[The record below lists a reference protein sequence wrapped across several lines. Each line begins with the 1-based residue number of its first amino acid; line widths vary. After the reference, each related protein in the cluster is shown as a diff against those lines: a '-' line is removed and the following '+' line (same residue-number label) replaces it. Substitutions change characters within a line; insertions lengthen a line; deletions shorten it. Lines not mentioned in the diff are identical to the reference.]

1 MSKNRKR
8 AKTGKKK
15 GTKYVLKKAIELE
28 LKNANS
34 IKIKEDP
41 INEGRKDKAT
51 YVSNENINDARSSNI
66 MMGYNKSNIVLPDGT
81 YVHTKEVEEALNK
94 YISNIGPDEVIVC
107 KKTGKKVES
116 SEILNLVKEI
126 SNSKASLQVQADL
139 IEYNR
144 RKKKKKKAVEEKNE
158 QDSSDEKEKNSSKD
172 TNDEKVNKVI
182 KAVQTISVK
191 GEGKNDY
198 KKYGLMMIKDG
209 VNLGNGV
216 YVNYDEIE
224 KALKNYVIGKEV
236 VQPPEPPKPEPPKP
250 EPPKPEPT
258 ISSKSKNGKF
268 VLAPIIAALALSAA
282 SGMKVQSP
290 HEEEVKNTKQVNGIN
305 WQIQGYSEEDV
316 LECEEEI
323 NKRINSE
330 MVIGNKVNLDKGF
343 TYYDSEDY
351 EYGGS
356 DRSWEIGSKTREPG
370 EYTVDMVSVLHDG
383 NITKVYSEQDK
394 SVNDILVEV
403 SDEYGIPEEELMPMI
418 HIGCPD
424 SGWVHLDDLITEE
437 QKEPQ
442 VIAKK
447 TILDDAE
454 SGKIENY
461 KGGKIT
467 VTTKDGESLELA
479 ENESNIKDSIDKV
492 VESDNGKKYHITKLE
507 KEESIIEETSTI
519 EKGWKVDWSVQDVNK
534 ELALASVATGIAAGI
549 YLGKK
554 KSKEEEIEEKAS
566 KEGVTQ
572 RFKNAK
578 DKYDT
583 KREFYKVYKK
593 LSKKKLKDKESQ
605 TNEYDQGFNR

>member
-1 MSKNRKR
+1 
-8 AKTGKKK
+8 
-15 GTKYVLKKAIELE
+15 
-28 LKNANS
+28 
-34 IKIKEDP
+34 
-41 INEGRKDKAT
+41 
-51 YVSNENINDARSSNI
+51 
-66 MMGYNKSNIVLPDGT
+66 
-81 YVHTKEVEEALNK
+81 
-94 YISNIGPDEVIVC
+94 
-107 KKTGKKVES
+107 
-116 SEILNLVKEI
+116 
-126 SNSKASLQVQADL
+126 
-139 IEYNR
+139 
-144 RKKKKKKAVEEKNE
+144 
-158 QDSSDEKEKNSSKD
+158 
-172 TNDEKVNKVI
+172 
-182 KAVQTISVK
+182 
-191 GEGKNDY
+191 
-198 KKYGLMMIKDG
+198 
-209 VNLGNGV
+209 
-216 YVNYDEIE
+216 
-224 KALKNYVIGKEV
+224 
-236 VQPPEPPKPEPPKP
+236 
-250 EPPKPEPT
+250 
-258 ISSKSKNGKF
+258 
-268 VLAPIIAALALSAA
+268 
-282 SGMKVQSP
+282 MKVQSP
-290 HEEEVKNTKQVNGIN
+290 HEEEVKNTKQVNSIN

-479 ENESNIKDSIDKV
+479 ENESNIEDSIDKV

-507 KEESIIEETSTI
+507 KEESIVEETSTI

-554 KSKEEEIEEKAS
+554 KSKEEIEEKAS

-572 RFKNAK
+572 RFKKVK